1 MCFMCGLLCTMSNS
15 NSYLSK
21 KNCVGAHPLN
31 VPLVVRASIY
41 ILAASSNQ
49 KEHLAI
55 WSSVGQRICSI
66 TKEKLDAAL
75 SDALQLKLEVLWGL
89 WKNRQW

>member
-1 MCFMCGLLCTMSNS
+1 LSNS

-55 WSSVGQRICSI
+55 WFSVGQRICSI
-66 TKEKLDAAL
+66 TKEKL
-75 SDALQLKLEVLWGL
+75 DALQLKLEVLWGL

>member
-1 MCFMCGLLCTMSNS
+1 MSNS
-15 NSYLSK
+15 NSYLSE

-55 WSSVGQRICSI
+55 WLSVGQRICSI

-75 SDALQLKLEVLWGL
+75 SDTMQLKLEVLWGL
-89 WKNRQW
+89 WMNRQW

>member
-1 MCFMCGLLCTMSNS
+1 MS
-15 NSYLSK
+15 NSYLSEK
-21 KNCVGAHPLN
+21 ICVGAHPLN

-55 WSSVGQRICSI
+55 WLSVG
-66 TKEKLDAAL
+66 TENLLNNKGEA
-75 SDALQLKLEVLWGL
+75 
-89 WKNRQW
+89 

>member
-1 MCFMCGLLCTMSNS
+1 MSNS
-15 NSYLSK
+15 NSYLSE

-49 KEHLAI
+49 KEHLSI
-55 WSSVGQRICSI
+55 WLSAGQRICSI
-66 TKEKLDAAL
+66 TKEKL
-75 SDALQLKLEVLWGL
+75 DALQLKLEVLWGL